1 MRLLE
6 DVLIGCFWGNM
17 SKGLKILRVAL
28 FLLLPVFL
36 WWTWSNG
43 EEYYELYTGKT
54 PMYDVSIE
62 LEVDGEEVSINRRV
76 PCFKEYFGEYL
87 QYLFESQP
95 YNFRAR
101 DLSTGALLADGR
113 AVLVTIPD
121 ACKLIKKAKEINK
134 TGNLLRKDFIPIFA
148 IADSPV
154 NPQLIKVFA
163 ARSYFERE
171 DAELKFKKFTLER
184 APEKTFPDGKD
195 QFDWFRG
202 GADQNVQSS
211 GFMYFENVMI
221 SKIPYDFYAKMLPA
235 IPNFNALADPID
247 VYEVEGFL
255 PPDRGYLPAPGSIF
269 SGSLAKNL
277 TPVSEPL
284 ARHISMDHVIPAML
298 SEERY
303 GFDEKNKGMLLLRR
317 SDREQNMVGVS
328 VKVGKEYIRKTSYPF
343 SHRGSSFTVIRKSTR
358 VNSKIYGN
366 RAPIFY
372 DPKTGYFYYVKSE
385 YIQFPIMN

>member
-1 MRLLE
+1 MLLK
-6 DVLIGCFWGNM
+6 VFSKSGVVRYHMN
-17 SKGLKILRVAL
+17 KGLKILRVAL
-28 FLLLPVFL
+28 FLLLPIFL
-36 WWTWSNG
+36 WWAWNNG
-43 EEYYELYTGKT
+43 KEYYQLYTGKT

-62 LEVDGEEVSINRRV
+62 LEVGGEEVSINRRV

-101 DLSTGALLADGR
+101 DLSTGALLEDGR

-121 ACKLIKKAKEINK
+121 ACKLIQKAKGINK
-134 TGNLLRKDFIPIFA
+134 TGNLLRDDFIPISA
-148 IADSPV
+148 IADSPA

-171 DAELKFKKFTLER
+171 DAELKFKKFTLEP

-221 SKIPYDFYAKMLPA
+221 SKFPYDFFAKMLPA
-235 IPNFNALADPID
+235 IPNFHELNHPINVHD
-247 VYEVEGFL
+247 VEGFVS
-255 PPDRGYLPAPGSIF
+255 PNRGYLPAPGGIF

-277 TPVSEPL
+277 TSASESL
-284 ARHISMDHVIPAML
+284 ARHITTDHVIPAML

-303 GFDEKNKGMLLLRR
+303 GFEEKNKGILILSRSKHPENRR
-317 SDREQNMVGVS
+317 WVR
-328 VKVGKEYIRKTSYPF
+328 VGKESVRAVSYPF
-343 SHRGSSFTVIRKSTR
+343 KHRGSLFTVTSKST
-358 VNSKIYGN
+358 VLNGKITTDS
-366 RAPIFY
+366 RPIFY
-372 DPKTGYFYYVKSE
+372 DPKTDHFYYVKSE
-385 YIQFPIMN
+385 YIKFPIIY